1 MENHLEIEFKNVLT
15 KDEFIRLQQFLGV
28 TENDFFL
35 QVNDYFDTDDFALK
49 KPVALSELERK
60 RGIWN

>member
-28 TENDFFL
+28 TENDFFS
-35 QVNDYFDTDDFALK
+35 K
-49 KPVALSELERK
+49 
-60 RGIWN
+60 